1 MIGEH
6 DRHPRNNTVL
16 LSPETQIGGGGF
28 WCPRRPGAWE
38 QLSPELRHDLEAWN
52 DLFLNHFYGTWMPPE
67 VGYTYHAQVGGL
79 VQRITEELDLGPDE
93 LAVDIWPTEGLD
105 PEKV

>member
-38 QLSPELRHDLEAWN
+38 QLSPSFDTTLKL
-52 DLFLNHFYGTWMPPE
+52 GT
-67 VGYTYHAQVGGL
+67 TSS
-79 VQRITEELDLGPDE
+79 
-93 LAVDIWPTEGLD
+93 
-105 PEKV
+105 

>member
-1 MIGEH
+1 
-6 DRHPRNNTVL
+6 
-16 LSPETQIGGGGF
+16 
-28 WCPRRPGAWE
+28 
-38 QLSPELRHDLEAWN
+38 
-52 DLFLNHFYGTWMPPE
+52 MPPE